1 MKKTAFAVLLTLTSI
16 VAAGD
21 SGTPETNARM
31 VEESSFTDPEQLQLE
46 WCFIYSN
53 RLGYDINYIANPR
66 LYELVSDW
74 LGTPYSYAGDSR
86 SGIDCSGFVSVL
98 YSQVFN
104 TELQG
109 GSRDIFTKCEALNRD
124 DLREGDMV
132 FFKIHPSRISHVG
145 VYLGQNKFAHASTQ
159 SGVIISD
166 LDEPYY
172 QHRFY
177 KGGRLTSY

>member
-1 MKKTAFAVLLTLTSI
+1 MKKAIASFLLFFTTWM
-16 VAAGD
+16 AWGNPGD
-21 SGTPETNARM
+21 PETSARM
-31 VEESSFTDPEQLQLE
+31 AEESSFTDPEQLQLE

-66 LYELVSDW
+66 LYETVSDW
-74 LGTPYSYAGDSR
+74 VGTPYSYAGDSR
-86 SGIDCSGFVSVL
+86 SGIDCSGFVSML
-98 YSQVFN
+98 YKQVYEQ
-104 TELQG
+104 ELTG

-172 QHRFY
+172 QLRFY
-177 KGGRLTSY
+177 KGGRLSPQ

>member
-1 MKKTAFAVLLTLTSI
+1 MMRKTVFSFLFTLLALSVLAENGDPESSLRI
-16 VAAGD
+16 VD
-21 SGTPETNARM
+21 
-31 VEESSFTDPEQLQLE
+31 ESSFTDPEQIQLE

-53 RLGYDINYIANPR
+53 RLGYDINYITNPR
-66 LYELVSDW
+66 IYEIVSEW
-74 LGTPYSYAGDSR
+74 IGTPYSYAGDSHR
-86 SGIDCSGFVSVL
+86 GIDCSGFVSML
-98 YSQVFN
+98 YKEVFN
-104 TELQG
+104 ANLQG
-109 GSRDIFTKCEALNRD
+109 GSRDIFTKCSALNRD

-172 QHRFY
+172 LQRFY
-177 KGGRLTSY
+177 KGGRLTP